1 MNPEKK
7 ESLFCLQ
14 AVSLWVSYYT
24 LLNSN
29 GFCQVSGFIHV
40 TAASHCH
47 IVGEQLQR
55 NDCQRIGK
63 VRIGLGDVYYI
74 IRRFLN
80 GLVAFNGDCHNKGSS
95 CFYFYHITDGLLE
108 QIRLGCQ
115 SHYQRTIFDQRNR
128 TMFQFSGCISL
139 RMNIGNLFQFQG
151 SFEIA

>member
-1 MNPEKK
+1 MNPEKT

-74 IRRFLN
+74 IRRLLMALLPSMVTAITKAPLAFTSTILLMVFWN
-80 GLVAFNGDCHNKGSS
+80 RSGWVAKATTSVPSS
-95 CFYFYHITDGLLE
+95 IREIVPCF
-108 QIRLGCQ
+108 
-115 SHYQRTIFDQRNR
+115 S
-128 TMFQFSGCISL
+128 SP
-139 RMNIGNLFQFQG
+139 
-151 SFEIA
+151 AA